1 MVAPTTIETL
11 WCVLFLG
18 VDFGLKG
25 LDDPGA
31 PTLGVARVVANKEIG
46 VAANEVVGAVIADGE
61 VGAIVDLVFS
71 YNENNFN

>member
-1 MVAPTTIETL
+1 M
-11 WCVLFLG
+11 
-18 VDFGLKG
+18 
-25 LDDPGA
+25 DDPGA